1 MSTLK
6 STLKSTIT
14 MIRHAALALLL
25 AFPTLAAAQG
35 ASGAAG
41 ETTQRQRLSQDQRE
55 ELRKRWQA
63 MAPEERQKILDE
75 RKAERSARLAAMT
88 PEDRA
93 KTEARQQALRDRWA
107 KMSPDE
113 RDALR
118 KRAEE
123 RRTQRSGNP
132 VN

>member
-6 STLKSTIT
+6 LTSAKF
-14 MIRHAALALLL
+14 RHAALAVLL

-41 ETTQRQRLSQDQRE
+41 ETTQRQRLTPEQRD

-63 MAPEERQKILDE
+63 MGPEERQKILGE
-75 RKAERSARLAAMT
+75 RKAERAARLAAMT
-88 PEDRA
+88 PEERA

-123 RRTQRSGNP
+123 RRTQRGANP